1 MTFGLLKVELMHQL
15 RLSSTANYDG
25 NMETIL
31 GAEMRSLVLWQ
42 TGAFDFPHAAKK
54 QIGMQ
59 TDTRAGMH
67 RREEGVGG
75 VTQAL

>member
-1 MTFGLLKVELMHQL
+1 
-15 RLSSTANYDG
+15 
-25 NMETIL
+25 
-31 GAEMRSLVLWQ
+31 MRSLVLWQ